1 MVGGVGCVG
10 GDFGQTRVTW
20 SFT

>member
-10 GDFGQTRVTW
+10 GDLSQTLIANHP
-20 SFT
+20 